1 MPQFFFFLTFVLE
14 GSDDK
19 GEDMMSELIRD
30 IKGLYKRLSGDSCSK
45 KHKSYC
51 LPPVNFLTLNKW

>member
-30 IKGLYKRLSGDSCSK
+30 IKGLYKRLSGGSCPISK
-45 KHKSYC
+45 KNC
-51 LPPVNFLTLNKW
+51 LPPVHFLTLNKW

>member
-19 GEDMMSELIRD
+19 GENMMSELICD
-30 IKGLYKRLSGDSCSK
+30 IKGFYKRLSGDPCPISK
-45 KHKSYC
+45 KNIKVTVY
-51 LPPVNFLTLNKW
+51 L